1 MSNKRVTIIEC
12 VVVDILENNLR
23 CLVNYKC
30 IHERTLNNLRTIFK
44 NIYLFSNC
52 IWFFCNST
60 QYNFSKCYVGIHQY
74 YRSQSLYC
82 VLHKY

>member
-12 VVVDILENNLR
+12 VVVDILESNLR

-44 NIYLFSNC
+44 NNILVLSMIPPTRPVLIIEAY
-52 IWFFCNST
+52 ITGCNQVSPK
-60 QYNFSKCYVGIHQY
+60 Q
-74 YRSQSLYC
+74 
-82 VLHKY
+82 

>member
-12 VVVDILENNLR
+12 VVVDVLENNLR

-44 NIYLFSNC
+44 NIYLLDTTFKISIN
-52 IWFFCNST
+52 NL
-60 QYNFSKCYVGIHQY
+60 HY
-74 YRSQSLYC
+74 YEQMTNE
-82 VLHKY
+82 